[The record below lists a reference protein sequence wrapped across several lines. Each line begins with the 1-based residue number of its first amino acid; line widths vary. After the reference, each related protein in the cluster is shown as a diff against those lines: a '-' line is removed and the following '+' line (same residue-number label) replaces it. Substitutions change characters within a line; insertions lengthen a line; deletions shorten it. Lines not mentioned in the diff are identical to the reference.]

1 MAVSSSSSAA
11 ESGIQADFES
21 LEQAANWYALLHADG
36 GSGEQRNAWAQWLA
50 ERPEHRRAWAHVEA
64 VSRRFEPLRGE
75 RKGERNAAAAAV
87 HVSATHSAN
96 RRHVL
101 GSLAALSG
109 TGLAGWLAWR
119 FTALPGRLVAWRS
132 DYRTGV
138 GERRD
143 VQLAD
148 GTRVWLNT
156 DSAFDVHYDDTR
168 RLLTLAMGEILI
180 DTARDSQG
188 RPFFVDTP
196 NGRMQAL
203 GTRFTVRQSGTN
215 TLLAVFNGRVEIR
228 NLAGHV
234 EIVPAGQ
241 QRQFTADAISNPERA
256 DPAREAWSRGVILA
270 DDVTLDT
277 LIAELDRYQRVHI
290 GVDPSVAGI
299 RVVGRFPADD
309 PDRMLAMLERDLPI
323 RVHRTLPWWVTID
336 AR

>member
-1 MAVSSSSSAA
+1 MAASSSSSTVEPGAP
-11 ESGIQADFES
+11 ADFES
-21 LEQAANWYALLHADG
+21 LEQAANWFALLHADG
-36 GSGEQRNAWAQWLA
+36 GSSEHRGAWAAWLA

-64 VSRRFEPLRGE
+64 VSRRFAPLRSESQGE
-75 RKGERNAAAAAV
+75 RDAAAAAV
-87 HVSATHSAN
+87 HVSATRSAS

-101 GSLAALSG
+101 GSLAALAG

-119 FTALPGRLVAWRS
+119 CTPLPARVMAWRS

-156 DSAFDVHYDDTR
+156 NSAFDVHYDDTKR
-168 RLLTLAMGEILI
+168 ALTLTMGEMLI
-180 DTARDSQG
+180 DTAKDSQG
-188 RPFFVDTP
+188 RAFFVDTP
-196 NGRMQAL
+196 NGRMRAL
-203 GTRFTVRQSGTN
+203 GTRFTVRQSGAH
-215 TLLAVFNGRVEIR
+215 TLLAVFDGRVEIR

-241 QRQFTADAISNPERA
+241 QRQFTAEAIDAPERV
-256 DPAREAWSRGVILA
+256 DPARETWSRGVILA
-270 DDVTLDT
+270 DDVTLDA
-277 LIAELDRYQRVHI
+277 LISELDRYQHGHI

-299 RVVGRFPADD
+299 RVVGRFPADN
-309 PDRMLAMLERDLPI
+309 PGQMLAMLERDLPI
-323 RVHRTLPWWVTID
+323 RVRRTLPWWVTIE

>member
-1 MAVSSSSSAA
+1 MAVSSSPSAA
-11 ESGIQADFES
+11 ESGVQADFES

-36 GSGEQRNAWAQWLA
+36 GSGEHRHAWAAWLA

-75 RKGERNAAAAAV
+75 SQGERNAAAAAV
-87 HVSATHSAN
+87 HVSASRSAS

-101 GSLAALSG
+101 SGLAALAG
-109 TGLAGWLAWR
+109 TGLAGWFAWR
-119 FTALPGRLVAWRS
+119 FTPLADRVIAWRS

-156 DSAFDVHYDDTR
+156 DSAFDVHYDDTKR
-168 RLLTLAMGEILI
+168 VLTLTTGEILI
-180 DTARDSQG
+180 DTAKDTQG

-203 GTRFTVRQSGTN
+203 GTRFTVRQSGTH

-241 QRQFTADAISNPERA
+241 QRQFTADTIYAPERA
-256 DPAREAWSRGVILA
+256 DPAREAWSRGVLLA

-277 LIAELDRYQRVHI
+277 LIAELDRYQHGHI

-299 RVVGRFPADD
+299 RVVGRFPADH
-309 PDRMLAMLERDLPI
+309 PDQMLAMLERDLPI
-323 RVHRTLPWWVTID
+323 RVRRTLPWWVTIE

>member
-1 MAVSSSSSAA
+1 MAASPSSSAA
-11 ESGIQADFES
+11 ESGVQTDFES

-36 GSGEQRNAWAQWLA
+36 GGSERRAAWAQWLA
-50 ERPEHRRAWAHVEA
+50 ERPEHRCAWAHVEA

-75 RKGERNAAAAAV
+75 SRGERNAAAAAV
-87 HVSATHSAN
+87 HVSATRSAS

-101 GSLAALSG
+101 GSLAALAG

-119 FTALPGRLVAWRS
+119 FTPLQDRIVAWRS

-156 DSAFDVHYDDTR
+156 DSAFDVRYDGTR
-168 RLLTLAMGEILI
+168 RLLTLTMGEILI

-196 NGRMQAL
+196 NGWMQAL
-203 GTRFTVRQSGTN
+203 GTRFTVRQSGTH
-215 TLLAVFNGRVEIR
+215 TLLAVFDGRVEIR
-228 NLAGHV
+228 NRAGHV

-241 QRQFTADAISNPERA
+241 QRQFTADAIDAPERA

-270 DDVTLDT
+270 DDVALGA
-277 LIAELDRYQRVHI
+277 LIAELDRYQHGHI
-290 GVDPSVAGI
+290 GVDPAVAGI

-323 RVHRTLPWWVTID
+323 RVRRTLPWWVSIE

>member
-1 MAVSSSSSAA
+1 MAASSSSAA
-11 ESGIQADFES
+11 ADPGVHADFAS
-21 LEQAANWYALLHADG
+21 LEQAANWYALLYADG
-36 GSGEQRNAWAQWLA
+36 GSGEHRKAWAEWLA
-50 ERPEHRRAWAHVEA
+50 ERPEHRRAWAHIEA

-75 RKGERNAAAAAV
+75 SLAERNAAAAAV
-87 HVSATHSAN
+87 HVSATRAAS

-101 GSLAALSG
+101 GSLAALAG

-119 FTALPGRLVAWRS
+119 FTALPDRLIAWRP

-156 DSAFDVHYDDTR
+156 DSAFDVHYDDTK
-168 RLLTLAMGEILI
+168 RLLTLTMGEILI
-180 DTARDSQG
+180 DTAKDGQE

-203 GTRFTVRQSGTN
+203 GTRFTVRQSGTH
-215 TLLAVFNGRVEIR
+215 TLLAVFKGRVEIR
-228 NLAGHV
+228 NLAGHA
-234 EIVPAGQ
+234 EIVAAGQ
-241 QRQFTADAISNPERA
+241 QRQFTADAISSPERA

-270 DDVTLDT
+270 DDVTLDA
-277 LIAELDRYQRVHI
+277 LIAELDRYQHGHI
-290 GVDPSVAGI
+290 GVDPEVAGI

-309 PDRMLAMLERDLPI
+309 PDRMLSMLERDLPI
-323 RVHRTLPWWVTID
+323 RVRRTLPWWVTIE

>member
-1 MAVSSSSSAA
+1 MAVPSSSSAA
-11 ESGIQADFES
+11 ESGVQADFES

-36 GSGEQRNAWAQWLA
+36 GSGEHRSAWAQWLA

-64 VSRRFEPLRGE
+64 VSLRFEPLRGE
-75 RKGERNAAAAAV
+75 SAAERNAAAAAV
-87 HVSATHSAN
+87 HVSSTRAAS

-101 GSLAALSG
+101 GSLAALAG
-109 TGLAGWLAWR
+109 TGLAGWLAWH
-119 FTALPGRLVAWRS
+119 FTPLPERIVALRS
-132 DYRTGV
+132 DYRTGI

-148 GTRVWLNT
+148 GTRVWLNAN
-156 DSAFDVHYDDTR
+156 SAFDVHYDDTR
-168 RLLTLAMGEILI
+168 RLLTLTMGEILI
-180 DTARDSQG
+180 DTAKDRQG

-203 GTRFTVRQSGTN
+203 GTRFTVRQSDTH

-228 NLAGHV
+228 NRAGHV

-241 QRQFTADAISNPERA
+241 QRQFTAEAILAPERA

-270 DDVTLDT
+270 DDVTLGA
-277 LIAELDRYQRVHI
+277 LIAELDRYQHGHI

-299 RVVGRFPADD
+299 RVVGRFPADN
-309 PDRMLAMLERDLPI
+309 PGRMLAMLERDLPI
-323 RVHRTLPWWVTID
+323 RVRRTLPWWVTID

>member
-11 ESGIQADFES
+11 EPGVQADFES
-21 LEQAANWYALLHADG
+21 LEQAANWYARLHADG
-36 GSGEQRNAWAQWLA
+36 ESGEHRHAWAQWLA

-75 RKGERNAAAAAV
+75 SAGERNAAAAAV
-87 HVSATHSAN
+87 HVSATRAAS

-101 GSLAALSG
+101 GSLAALAG
-109 TGLAGWLAWR
+109 TGLAGWFAWR
-119 FTALPGRLVAWRS
+119 FTPLADRVIAWRS
-132 DYRTGV
+132 DYRTGI

-143 VQLAD
+143 VRLAD

-156 DSAFDVHYDDTR
+156 DSAFDVHFDDTKR
-168 RLLTLAMGEILI
+168 VLTLTMGEILI

-188 RPFFVDTP
+188 RRFFVDTP
-196 NGRMQAL
+196 GGRLQAL
-203 GTRFTVRQSGTN
+203 GTRFTVRQCGTH

-241 QRQFTADAISNPERA
+241 QRRFTADTIDAPERA
-256 DPAREAWSRGVILA
+256 DPAREAWSRGVLLA
-270 DDVTLDT
+270 DNVTLDT
-277 LIAELDRYQRVHI
+277 LIAELDRYQHGHI

-299 RVVGRFPADD
+299 RVVGRFPADN
-309 PDRMLAMLERDLPI
+309 PDQMLAMLERDLPV
-323 RVHRTLPWWVTID
+323 RVRRTLPWWVTIE

>member
-1 MAVSSSSSAA
+1 MAGPSSSSAA
-11 ESGIQADFES
+11 ESGVQADFES

-36 GSGEQRNAWAQWLA
+36 GSGEHRSAWAQWLS

-75 RKGERNAAAAAV
+75 TPGERNAAAAAM
-87 HVSATHSAN
+87 HVSAAHSAG

-101 GSLAALSG
+101 GSLAALAG

-119 FTALPGRLVAWRS
+119 FTALPDRLVAWRS

-143 VQLAD
+143 VRLAD

-156 DSAFDVHYDDTR
+156 DSAFDVHYDDTM
-168 RLLTLAMGEILI
+168 RLVTLTMGEILI
-180 DTARDSQG
+180 DTAKDNQG

-203 GTRFTVRQSGTN
+203 GTRFTVRQSGAN

-234 EIVPAGQ
+234 EIVAAGQ
-241 QRQFTADAISNPERA
+241 QRRFTADAIYAPERA

-270 DDVTLDT
+270 DDITLDA
-277 LIAELDRYQRVHI
+277 LIAELDRYQHGHI

-299 RVVGRFPADD
+299 RVVGRFPADN

-323 RVHRTLPWWVTID
+323 RVRRTLPWWITID
-336 AR
+336 SR